1 VRRLLRLVEFLGI
14 PGRGEHLDFPLRE
27 EDRRALGSLDGA
39 SDLRPGTYACVHPG
53 ASVAD
58 RRWPAER
65 FAAVAGALA
74 DRGLRVVLT
83 GTAEEAGL
91 TRAVSGALRA
101 PHVDLA
107 GRTDLGA
114 LAALLAGA
122 RLLVCNDTG
131 VSHLAA
137 ALGVPSVVL
146 FTGSDPDRW
155 APLDRRRHRA
165 VGRGPG
171 VDPRDVIRQAE
182 DLLGEEPSMPP
193 DPWPAVR
200 RLLAIRLDNIGDVVM
215 LGPALRALRR
225 ALPAAEITLLTSPVG
240 AKAAPLLPWIDAV
253 MTCRAVW
260 QDVSGSMP
268 LDPRG
273 SGIWSRRSAPAGST
287 RP

>member
-1 VRRLLRLVEFLGI
+1 LRLVEFLGI
-14 PGRGEHLDFPLRE
+14 PGRGEHLDFPVRE
-27 EDRRALGSLDGA
+27 EDRRALGALHGV

-53 ASVAD
+53 ASVPG

-83 GTAEEAGL
+83 GTAEEAEL
-91 TRAVSGALRA
+91 TRAVAGALRA

-165 VGRGPG
+165 VGRGRSPG

-182 DLLGEEPSMPP
+182 DLLGEEP
-193 DPWPAVR
+193 VH
-200 RLLAIRLDNIGDVVM
+200 
-215 LGPALRALRR
+215 
-225 ALPAAEITLLTSPVG
+225 AA
-240 AKAAPLLPWIDAV
+240 
-253 MTCRAVW
+253 
-260 QDVSGSMP
+260 
-268 LDPRG
+268 
-273 SGIWSRRSAPAGST
+273 
-287 RP
+287 